1 MAWNNGFPATYQQ
14 TFPQGYPM
22 TQNAAYAQQMA
33 QAAFQQ
39 PNMTQQMPG
48 TQMSPANQPSPM
60 MTPPTIRAEII
71 QIDDEGWENYVDRF
85 PLGPGASQMFMT
97 RSEGNIIIKSMGQT
111 GPLPLVVF
119 DKRPPEPPA
128 PTFDPEQYMRR
139 DEVEQI
145 IKDKVEMLVS
155 AALATQQSEQATRTA
170 SVAARRAS
178 KKEDE

>member
-1 MAWNNGFPATYQQ
+1 
-14 TFPQGYPM
+14 
-22 TQNAAYAQQMA
+22 
-33 QAAFQQ
+33 
-39 PNMTQQMPG
+39 
-48 TQMSPANQPSPM
+48 
-60 MTPPTIRAEII
+60 
-71 QIDDEGWENYVDRF
+71 
-85 PLGPGASQMFMT
+85 MFMT

-139 DEVEQI
+139 DEAEQI

-155 AALATQQSEQATRTA
+155 AALAAQQSEQATRTA
-170 SVAARRAS
+170 PVAARRVS

>member
-22 TQNAAYAQQMA
+22 TQNAAFAQQMA

-39 PNMTQQMPG
+39 PNMQQPVPG
-48 TQMSPANQPSPM
+48 TQMSPANQPAPM

-97 RSEGNIIIKSMGQT
+97 RSEGKIIIKSMGQT
-111 GPLPLVVF
+111 GPLPLVIF

-139 DEVEQI
+139 DEAEQYINDRVE
-145 IKDKVEMLVS
+145 KLVS
-155 AALATQQSEQATRTA
+155 AALASQQTAQAPQAATVAPKRTT
-170 SVAARRAS
+170 
-178 KKEDE
+178 KKEEQ

>member
-1 MAWNNGFPATYQQ
+1 MAYLGGFPATYGQ

-22 TQNAAYAQQMA
+22 AQNAAYAQQMA
-33 QAAFQQ
+33 QTGFQQ
-39 PNMTQQMPG
+39 PNMTPQMQG
-48 TQMSPANQPSPM
+48 TQMSPPNQPVPM

-128 PTFDPEQYMRR
+128 PAFDPDQYMRR
-139 DEVEQI
+139 DEAEQYINDRVE
-145 IKDKVEMLVS
+145 KLVS
-155 AALATQQSEQATRTA
+155 AALAAQQSEQATRTA
-170 SVAARRAS
+170 PGAARRAS

>member
-1 MAWNNGFPATYQQ
+1 MAWNNGFPATYGQ

-22 TQNAAYAQQMA
+22 TQPNPYAQQMA
-33 QAAFQQ
+33 QTGFQQ
-39 PNMTQQMPG
+39 PNMQQMPG
-48 TQMSPANQPSPM
+48 TQMSQPNQPAPM

-71 QIDDEGWENYVDRF
+71 QIDDDGWESYVDRF

-119 DKRPPEPPA
+119 DKRPPKPPA
-128 PTFDPEQYMRR
+128 PTFDPDQYMRR
-139 DEVEQI
+139 DEAEQYINDRVE
-145 IKDKVEMLVS
+145 KLVS
-155 AALATQQSEQATRTA
+155 AALASQQTAQAPQAATVAPKRTI
-170 SVAARRAS
+170 